1 MPSFLSCGTASCE
14 RRISESR
21 FRFSLSKSLFLVVSL
36 FLLSAVVTFAQTTVS
51 VVVSPQRGGVTVGQ
65 TLSIVVVVTND
76 VGSAGVSW
84 TVSTGGTLSGQ
95 TTTTA
100 SFSAAT
106 AGVYTITATSI
117 ADVTKSASATI
128 GVTDLAGV
136 LTYHNNL
143 SRDGSNPSE
152 YALTTSNVTAAT
164 FAKLFSCTVDG
175 AIYTQPLWVANVT
188 ISSVKHNVVLVAT
201 QHESLYA
208 FDADASPC
216 TTLWS
221 VSLVDAN
228 HGGTAGE
235 TSVPSGTT
243 GSLVGSGYGDIT
255 PEVGVTGTPV
265 IDPSSGTLYVVSKS
279 VIASSLTFFQRLHAI
294 DITTGAEK
302 SGSPVTIAGTYPGTG
317 DGGTTTTF
325 VARQQN
331 QRPGLALVNGIVY
344 IAWSSHEDTA
354 PYYGWVLGYNTA
366 NLAQAPVILN
376 LTPNVRYG
384 GIWMGGA
391 APSADSSNN
400 LYLITGNATF
410 DATSTTAPKNDYGDS
425 FLKLTGGLS
434 VSQYF
439 TPSDQANDNSADQD
453 FGSGG
458 AAILVDQPTSPVTHL
473 VIGGGKDGYLYL
485 LNRDAMGGL
494 GDSNAWQRFY
504 FGTPIFATGAFWNGQ
519 YYLAGVNGHLQGY
532 TFNAVTGMFG
542 LSSVPHSP
550 GTFGFPGSTPSVSA
564 SSTTNG
570 IVWALN
576 NGSYCTS
583 QSTSC
588 GPAVLHAYDATN
600 VATELWNSTMGTG
613 NAAGNAVKFNV
624 PTVANG
630 KVYVGTRGNNIG
642 GATSSTTI
650 PGELDVYG
658 LSNTSLQAATPTFSP
673 AGGTYSTG
681 QLVTISDGTSGA
693 TIYYT
698 TNGTTPTTA
707 STVYTTPVSVTVTGT
722 TIQAFAVASGLL
734 PSAVGSSTY
743 LIVPLGPAPTL
754 TSAAPN
760 TGMQAQVNLSV
771 ILTGTNFLT
780 SPVCNFGSGITVNS
794 CIYNSATQI
803 TATIS
808 IAANA
813 TIGTNTI
820 SITDTDGQVATLSN
834 GFSITINTN
843 PFSPILVNSGGAS
856 YTDSQA
862 QVWSADKNFTGGS
875 PASTTHAIANTPDPK
890 LYQTERYG
898 NFTYQFAVPNG
909 SYTVTLKFAEI
920 YWTTVGQRIF
930 NVAING
936 TPVLTNFDIIAAA
949 GASNA
954 AIDKTFP
961 MTTSTGAITI
971 QFTSGSAD
979 LPKISAIEISAIAGV
994 FVQVSPTPV
1003 NLYASQQQQFTASVT
1018 GNSNTAVN
1026 WTYSPQVGTLT
1037 AGGLYTA
1044 PISVTSAQT
1053 ISVTATSQ
1061 ADTTKSAT
1069 VTVNLL
1075 PPVSFSPIFVNS
1087 GGAAYTD
1094 TLGNAWKTD
1103 TGFTGGSTASTTSS
1117 IANTPD
1123 PKLYQTERYGN
1134 SSYQFTVPNGSYN
1147 VVLKF
1152 AEFYW
1157 TKTGQRIFNV
1167 AINGTQVLT
1176 NFDIVAA
1183 AGAALTA
1190 IDKSFPVTVTGG
1202 SITIQFIM
1210 GSADLPKISAIEIS
1224 AIAGVLVQVSPTPVN
1239 LYASQQQQ
1247 FTASVTGSTNTAV
1260 NWTYSPQVGTLTV
1273 GGLYTAPASITAGQT
1288 VSVTATSQADTTK
1301 SATATVNLLPPAS
1314 VLVQVSPTPVNLY
1327 ASQQQ
1332 QFTASVTGNTNTA
1345 VNWTYSPQVGALTVG
1360 GLYTAPAS
1368 ITAGQTVSVTATSQ
1382 ADTTKSATAT
1392 VNLLPPVSVL
1402 VQVSP
1407 TPVNLYASQQQ
1418 QFTSSVTGSTNTAV
1432 NWTYSPQVGTLT
1444 VGGLYTAPASI
1455 TSGQTVSVTATS
1467 QADTTKSATA
1477 TVNLLPPASFTPIFV
1492 NSGGAAYT
1500 DSLGNVWKTDT
1511 GFTGGSTAST
1521 TSNIA
1526 NTPDPKLY
1534 QTERYG
1540 NSSYVFTVPA
1550 GSYTVILKFAEIY
1563 WTATGKRLFN
1573 TTINGTQV
1581 LTNFDIV
1588 AAAGAA
1594 FTAIDRS
1601 FPVTVTGNSITIQFS
1616 TGSADLPKI
1625 SAIEIKAAS
1634 GVGIQISPISA
1645 FLFASQSQQFGATVT
1660 GTTNLGVTW
1669 TYSPLVGTLVT
1680 SGTTAGL
1687 YTAPSSISTTQS
1699 VYVTATSVADPTQAS
1714 TAAVSLIA
1722 PFSPIFVNSGGS
1734 AYTDTLGNSW
1744 SADADLTGGATAST
1758 TSNIVN
1764 TADPK
1769 LYQTERYGNSTY
1781 QFTVPNGS
1789 YSVLLKFAEIYWTMV
1804 GQRIFNVSI
1813 NGTQVLTN
1821 FDIIAAAGASLTA
1834 IDKTFPVSVTNN
1846 KVTIQF
1852 TTGSADMPKISAI
1865 EIH

>member
-1247 FTASVTGSTNTAV
+1247 FTASVTG
-1260 NWTYSPQVGTLTV
+1260 
-1273 GGLYTAPASITAGQT
+1273 
-1288 VSVTATSQADTTK
+1288 
-1301 SATATVNLLPPAS
+1301 
-1314 VLVQVSPTPVNLY
+1314 
-1327 ASQQQ
+1327 
-1332 QFTASVTGNTNTA
+1332 NTNTA

-1368 ITAGQTVSVTATSQ
+1368 ITA
-1382 ADTTKSATAT
+1382 
-1392 VNLLPPVSVL
+1392 
-1402 VQVSP
+1402 
-1407 TPVNLYASQQQ
+1407 
-1418 QFTSSVTGSTNTAV
+1418 
-1432 NWTYSPQVGTLT
+1432 
-1444 VGGLYTAPASI
+1444 
-1455 TSGQTVSVTATS
+1455 GQTVSVTATS